1 MNLRFA
7 VLREREPIEMGQH
20 ALISPTKKETI
31 MTRMEENRCFGR
43 LKARELTEEE
53 TARVGG
59 GDGWPEPDVIHS
71 GIFAR
76 TVNPETGEPD
86 EIGNVYT

>member
-1 MNLRFA
+1 MN
-7 VLREREPIEMGQH
+7 
-20 ALISPTKKETI
+20 
-31 MTRMEENRCFGR
+31 MTHLDNRCFGR
-43 LKARELTEEE
+43 VKARELTAEEL
-53 TARVGG
+53 ALVGG
-59 GDGWPEPDVIHS
+59 GDGPQPDVIHS

>member
-1 MNLRFA
+1 MKNVKLPSSGAEMNT
-7 VLREREPIEMGQH
+7 ED
-20 ALISPTKKETI
+20 
-31 MTRMEENRCFGR
+31 NRCFGR
-43 LKARELTEEE
+43 LKARELTGEELDM
-53 TARVGG
+53 VGG
-59 GDGWPEPDVIHS
+59 GDDPPPPPPPPPPPYGGPDVIHS